1 MLIQL
6 DFSVKVQQ
14 CYCINVKFQLDAG
27 SKSQCWQQGYKQ
39 NQHNAQPHRTPKYI
53 QIQNHIACFLTY

>member
-39 NQHNAQPHRTPKYI
+39 NQHNA
-53 QIQNHIACFLTY
+53 